1 MLKKLSQEQIELQ
14 YKIRDKWINLSLNG
28 PKLEYSQELRD
39 GINWMFKKAKLKE
52 IPQELKPSNH
62 NIVGIGESTHKHK
75 INGQCV
81 VYDLEKPIT
90 YQVDGRNVLVD
101 QFVEVLEPC
110 IIQHE
115 EHKEIPIE
123 VGKYAILP
131 EREVDILEQKIRSV
145 VD

>member
-1 MLKKLSQEQIELQ
+1 MENFLRHGDRNLRTIDKIGLKNI
-14 YKIRDKWINLSLNG
+14 
-28 PKLEYSQELRD
+28 PK
-39 GINWMFKKAKLKE
+39 
-52 IPQELKPSNH
+52 ELKPSNH
-62 NIVGIGESTHKHK
+62 KIVGIGESTHKHR

-90 YQVDGRNVLVD
+90 YEVNGRNILVD
-101 QFVEVLEPC
+101 QFVEILEPST
-110 IIQHE
+110 IQHE

-145 VD
+145 AD